1 MNKPLRFTV
10 HAQTVVSERG
20 LEVAWIEDAVFNP
33 DWTEIDPSGPP
44 LERRYRR
51 IEERDGR
58 ILRVICL
65 EDADEI
71 RIITAFLDRKA
82 QKP

>member
-1 MNKPLRFTV
+1 MRKPLRFTV

-20 LEVAWIEDAVFNP
+20 LELSWIEDAVLQP
-33 DWTEIDPSGPP
+33 DWTEIDPSEPP
-44 LERRYRR
+44 LQRRYRR
-51 IEERDGR
+51 VEERGGR

-65 EDADEI
+65 ETDEEI

-82 QKP
+82 QRP